1 MTIPI
6 VLGPAGMIPA
16 DPATVQ
22 QTLLTSVG
30 ETNPDYTANLPGIMI
45 EDISSTNVAAILE
58 CDSAL
63 VELVNSITP
72 FGANLFLLNQLA
84 QIYGVQQGE
93 TSNTSVYCVFTGTVG
108 FIVPQ
113 GFVVSDGTYQY
124 TVQDGGIIGSGGIT
138 IPLYCLATVGGSWPV
153 AANTVTAL
161 ATSVPST
168 ITLSVN
174 NPAAGTPSAGGIT
187 TDQLRAQVLQ
197 AGLAASMG
205 MARYLKT
212 LLGNVSGVQQRLISV
227 LQSGSSWLILVGG
240 GDPYQVAYAIYQSIF
255 DLRTLGSSQINVL
268 TASKAAAA
276 VITTDLTHNF
286 TTGATATIA
295 GALGMTGINGSWT
308 VTVITPTSFSIP
320 YNSTSAPTYT
330 GGGIVTPNIRNQ
342 SISVIDY
349 PNTYTVPF
357 VVPPAQSVSIGL
369 TWNTIATTAVS
380 ATSMATLGA
389 VGLVNYVNSIATG
402 QPMNL
407 FELQN
412 AFQLATA
419 SVLPTTLLTRMVFA
433 VTIDGVSVSP
443 AAGTGVIAGDPQSY
457 FLTNATLITITQG

>member
-161 ATSVPST
+161 ATSAAGLLIARSGSGSRSTPSPQT
-168 ITLSVN
+168 YMLTVN
-174 NPAAGTPSAGGIT
+174 PTGSGTVMNPAAI
-187 TDQLRAQVLQ
+187 
-197 AGLAASMG
+197 
-205 MARYLKT
+205 
-212 LLGNVSGVQQRLISV
+212 
-227 LQSGSSWLILVGG
+227 
-240 GDPYQVAYAIYQSIF
+240 
-255 DLRTLGSSQINVL
+255 
-268 TASKAAAA
+268 
-276 VITTDLTHNF
+276 
-286 TTGATATIA
+286 
-295 GALGMTGINGSWT
+295 T
-308 VTVITPTSFSIP
+308 VTV
-320 YNSTSAPTYT
+320 
-330 GGGIVTPNIRNQ
+330 
-342 SISVIDY
+342 
-349 PNTYTVPF
+349 TV
-357 VVPPAQSVSIGL
+357 Q
-369 TWNTIATTAVS
+369 
-380 ATSMATLGA
+380 
-389 VGLVNYVNSIATG
+389 
-402 QPMNL
+402 
-407 FELQN
+407 
-412 AFQLATA
+412 
-419 SVLPTTLLTRMVFA
+419 
-433 VTIDGVSVSP
+433 
-443 AAGTGVIAGDPQSY
+443 
-457 FLTNATLITITQG
+457 

>member
-1 MTIPI
+1 
-6 VLGPAGMIPA
+6 
-16 DPATVQ
+16 
-22 QTLLTSVG
+22 
-30 ETNPDYTANLPGIMI
+30 
-45 EDISSTNVAAILE
+45 
-58 CDSAL
+58 
-63 VELVNSITP
+63 
-72 FGANLFLLNQLA
+72 
-84 QIYGVQQGE
+84 
-93 TSNTSVYCVFTGTVG
+93 
-108 FIVPQ
+108 
-113 GFVVSDGTYQY
+113 
-124 TVQDGGIIGSGGIT
+124 
-138 IPLYCLATVGGSWPV
+138 
-153 AANTVTAL
+153 
-161 ATSVPST
+161 
-168 ITLSVN
+168 
-174 NPAAGTPSAGGIT
+174 
-187 TDQLRAQVLQ
+187 
-197 AGLAASMG
+197 
-205 MARYLKT
+205 
-212 LLGNVSGVQQRLISV
+212 
-227 LQSGSSWLILVGG
+227 
-240 GDPYQVAYAIYQSIF
+240 
-255 DLRTLGSSQINVL
+255 
-268 TASKAAAA
+268 
-276 VITTDLTHNF
+276 
-286 TTGATATIA
+286 
-295 GALGMTGINGSWT
+295 MTGINGSWT